1 MMVIKIRVDKNKS
14 NIFKSP
20 NKMYANEEEVAHMHS
35 HHHQRSYHEEE
46 MDEEDEENAGV
57 TA

>member
-1 MMVIKIRVDKNKS
+1 MVIKIRVDKNKS